1 MPPNRVYRMTDFAAA
16 RQAMVD
22 CQVRPSDVTRYAI
35 IEAMLWA
42 PRELFVAKAKRD
54 VAYAEAEVELA
65 PGRVL
70 LEPRTFAK
78 MLETANIGSQDLV
91 LDLAPGTGYSTA
103 VIARM
108 AEAVLAIEPVAE
120 LAGPAQALLDSLE
133 VDNAV
138 IGQGDPAVGDAAHGP
153 YDVIFINGAVEALP
167 EALGAQLKEG
177 GRLVAL
183 FRAGGVGQ
191 CCVLTRAGAG
201 VSRRYVFVAD
211 APLLVGFESADE
223 FAF

>member
-1 MPPNRVYRMTDFAAA
+1 MTDFAAA

-42 PRELFVAKAKRD
+42 PRELFVAKARRD
-54 VAYAEAEVELA
+54 VAYAGAEVELA

-78 MLETANIGSQDLV
+78 MLETANIGPQDLV

-108 AEAVLAIEPVAE
+108 AEAVVAIEPDAE
-120 LAGPAQALLDSLE
+120 LAGLAQSLLDDLE

-138 IGQGDPAVGDAAHGP
+138 ISRDEPAAGDAAHGP

-167 EALGAQLKEG
+167 EALGAQLKDG

-183 FRAGGVGQ
+183 FRDGGVGQ
-191 CCVLTRAGAG
+191 CCVLTRAGTG
-201 VSRRYVFVAD
+201 VSRRYVFDAD
-211 APLLVGFESADE
+211 APLLAGFEGVDE
-223 FAF
+223 FTF